1 MTYNL
6 RPVRNGTQYN
16 VFALARDGRCFAED
30 FLKECKKDN
39 IGAYK
44 VFLRLFERTA
54 DTGLIKNET
63 QFKQVRG
70 NLYEFKVDNLRLFC
84 FITCR
89 NILILTNESK
99 KAGKSKKQTIEI
111 ERAEMLRD
119 AYLSTLQGGRK

>member
-1 MTYNL
+1 M
-6 RPVRNGTQYN
+6 PQ
-16 VFALARDGRCFAED
+16 
-30 FLKECKKDN
+30 KDN

-44 VFLRLFERTA
+44 VFLRFFERTA

-89 NILILTNESK
+89 SILILTNGSK

-119 AYLSTLQGGRK
+119 AYLSTLHGGRK